1 MAIVKMQKFN
11 LLIFDQAREAVL
23 EKLQDFQNV
32 ELFAADTYYDH
43 RPTEFSRIKGDSQ
56 AEELEL
62 TLSKIIWARNFL
74 SQYLPKPTFLEN
86 LRKPIQRY
94 TLAQLA
100 AHTESYPW
108 EEIYQELRQK
118 DKRLRTLEQERQEL
132 STQEDDLNK
141 WRYFEERP
149 AILKTFQHTNGLLG
163 TVPNSELSTLQQELD
178 HLATA
183 YYEIIYQ
190 SSTTSYL
197 FILCHKEE
205 QVALKQIL
213 RQGFEEYHYPFTE
226 QPSHDLQTIK
236 TQAAALVAE
245 EKRLKQELKE
255 YAADY
260 QSLGM
265 VAEYYDSLRIRVAN
279 KNHLLASNYTTNFAG
294 WVPVDQMAIFT
305 KQIEKAVGADYYLEF
320 KDVVEEEFE
329 NVPILLKNGPLV
341 KPFEALVRMYN
352 LPQYNEL
359 DPTPFMAPFYAMAF
373 GMMVAD
379 FGYGLLLFLAI
390 LIAKKLFHFKES
402 MLQSLTMFQ
411 IVAVPTMFWGLIYG
425 NIFGFEFSFQLLS
438 SSQNIT
444 EILVLS
450 VIFGYIQILFALG
463 LNFYILWKKK
473 NDKWRAL
480 LQSGSWIA
488 FLLSIL
494 VIVIGMVFLTQG
506 PLTML
511 GMIGLIV
518 SILLIIIGGGMD
530 GTTVASKIGSGLYGL
545 MDITSYLGDLVS
557 YTRLMALGV
566 AGGSIAAAFNL
577 IIGYLP
583 VGARFTV
590 GILLFVALHSLNIF
604 LSYLSAYVHGI
615 RLQYLEFFGK
625 FFAGGGKEFK
635 KLKASEKYV
644 EIISE
649 QQEEE

>member
-11 LLIFDQAREAVL
+11 LLIFDQAKEAVL